1 MRNRLFFP
9 SILIGTIALLNYQ
22 ALNAQKTWNLSGN
35 SNASASSKLGTT
47 NSVPLRIFTNNAE
60 RIHIDVSGNVGIGT
74 TNPADKLHVEG
85 IGLFTQGISASN
97 GGSLG
102 ITPEASASM
111 ARVLLMAFMP
121 LAGTLAF

>member
-47 NSVPLRIFTNNAE
+47 NSVPLRIFTNNVE

-85 IGLFTQGISASN
+85 IGLCRWQELWRFRLQQQRRSWSRW
-97 GGSLG
+97 L
-102 ITPEASASM
+102 E
-111 ARVLLMAFMP
+111 
-121 LAGTLAF
+121 